1 MTESITPSGTTR
13 TAFSIATNDLEING
27 DVTASKFIGSG
38 ERITNI
44 NVDSINRGN
53 ALSKLYGGTN
63 NNIYIHQGI
72 VFNNNS
78 SINSENKL
86 TTSSRLRWDNQANIL
101 YINGNDTSTTFGQ
114 IKSNVICGST
124 EGRFPANIILDE
136 IAGEL
141 LDEQSGQSKSGAACA
156 KNPSGKKQKL
166 KS

>member
-78 SINSENKL
+78 LINSENKL
-86 TTSSRLRWDNQANIL
+86 TTSSRLRWDNEANIL
-101 YINGNDTSTTFGQ
+101 YINGTKST
-114 IKSNVICGST
+114 
-124 EGRFPANIILDE
+124 P
-136 IAGEL
+136 
-141 LDEQSGQSKSGAACA
+141 
-156 KNPSGKKQKL
+156 
-166 KS
+166 

>member
-63 NNIYIHQGI
+63 NNIY
-72 VFNNNS
+72 N
-78 SINSENKL
+78 
-86 TTSSRLRWDNQANIL
+86 TS
-101 YINGNDTSTTFGQ
+101 GHCF
-114 IKSNVICGST
+114 
-124 EGRFPANIILDE
+124 
-136 IAGEL
+136 
-141 LDEQSGQSKSGAACA
+141 
-156 KNPSGKKQKL
+156 
-166 KS
+166 